1 MTEHEIDDELE
12 DSLRIA
18 ELRRELEKAQ
28 REYLEAKFT
37 YDVLC
42 ERLLSMPDSER
53 IIRQV
58 MEQQR
63 HTGTK

>member
-1 MTEHEIDDELE
+1 MSEHQIDDELE

-53 IIRQV
+53 VVRQI
-58 MEQQR
+58 MEGST
-63 HTGTK
+63 HDHDK